1 MIARNDLRKI
11 ARAKLKDAEILYK
24 NRRYDSA
31 IYLCGYAV
39 EAILKARIC
48 RTLKWSGFPETRGEF
63 QNYQSLRTHNLNVL
77 LSLSGVQEKILTEY
91 PMEWRRVSEWSSEM
105 RYLPIGTTPQS
116 HVLDMIEAT
125 KVLVKVL

>member
-11 ARAKLKDAEILYK
+11 ARAKLGDAEILYK

-63 QNYQSLRTHNLNVL
+63 QSYQSFRTHDLNVL

>member
-11 ARAKLKDAEILYK
+11 ARAKLRDAEILYK

-48 RTLKWSGFPETRGEF
+48 RTLKWVGFPETRGEF
-63 QNYQSLRTHNLNVL
+63 QSYQSFRTHDLNVL
-77 LSLSGVQEKILTEY
+77 LSLSGVQEKILAEY
-91 PMEWRRVSEWSSEM
+91 PMEWRRVSQWSSEM

-116 HVLDMIEAT
+116 HVFDMIEAT